1 MNCESFCGNIKR
13 QGKKKKKKEGKETN
27 WFPYTCLFK
36 KTEALKGTWSRSR
49 LSDMNMIERMNYYD
63 YYYHANNT

>member
-1 MNCESFCGNIKR
+1 MNCESFCGNVKR
-13 QGKKKKKKEGKETN
+13 QGKETN

-49 LSDMNMIERMNYYD
+49 LSDMNMIEMMNYYD
-63 YYYHANNT
+63 YYYYANNT